1 MGEAGWSPDEGIIK
15 ELNMEILIGSD
26 HGGYK
31 LKQEIIKYLN
41 ELGHTV
47 EDCGCYTDVS
57 CDYPDI
63 AQDVAKKVLST
74 GKKAI
79 LVCGTGIGMSIAANR
94 FKGIRASHCTDTFTA
109 RMTRMHNNSNILC
122 LGERITG
129 TGLALDI
136 VEIWLNTDF
145 QGGRHE
151 IRINKLEL

>member
-1 MGEAGWSPDEGIIK
+1 MRGIIK

-57 CDYPDI
+57 RDYPDI

-74 GKKAI
+74 GKRAI

-151 IRINKLEL
+151 RRISKLEL

>member
-1 MGEAGWSPDEGIIK
+1 
-15 ELNMEILIGSD
+15 MEILIGSD

-41 ELGHTV
+41 ELGHSV
-47 EDCGCYTDVS
+47 EDCGCYTEES

-63 AQDVAKKVLST
+63 AQDVAQKVLKT
-74 GKKAI
+74 NGKGI

-136 VEIWLNTDF
+136 VEIWLKTEF
-145 QGGRHE
+145 EGGRHE
-151 IRINKLEL
+151 RRISKLEI